1 AAMTTTMR
9 DDGQPKVDEQGR
21 LIVDI
26 TKQHVIDGLS
36 TVLKAYVEARAVVW
50 PLLSG
55 FYSKTLTKHLEH
67 VAHSYPL
74 HRKQRLSAYIN
85 QQQADYRLARNMRA
99 ALGKDADYR
108 GGQLFRTSCVCPE
121 CDKSLETFKPIRNPR
136 PFQRE
141 NHLTVTCNGLLRC
154 TNQECL
160 WTIDKYK
167 GSSERR
173 LFNRNE
179 AAVMNFWQIVDSLC
193 ETGDI
198 PKALKRST
206 PRPTC
211 TAAGKR
217 AATTGRKTLSKRSRN
232 GTP

>member
-1 AAMTTTMR
+1 MVGSWRQCSSTIRSWAWPTTLILRHQLVLLTLLWLRAAMTTTMR

-55 FYSKTLTKHLEH
+55 FYSKTLTKHLESKHKIHKDERH
-67 VAHSYPL
+67 VVHSYPL

-108 GGQLFRTSCVCPE
+108 GGQLVGVHDQIPRAYTRDELARSIQ
-121 CDKSLETFKPIRNPR
+121 TIRG
-136 PFQRE
+136 F
-141 NHLTVTCNGLLRC
+141 GLL
-154 TNQECL
+154 
-160 WTIDKYK
+160 D
-167 GSSERR
+167 
-173 LFNRNE
+173 
-179 AAVMNFWQIVDSLC
+179 
-193 ETGDI
+193 
-198 PKALKRST
+198 
-206 PRPTC
+206 
-211 TAAGKR
+211 
-217 AATTGRKTLSKRSRN
+217 
-232 GTP
+232 

>member
-1 AAMTTTMR
+1 MPIIVVVNWSVSMTKYHEPIRGTSWR
-9 DDGQPKVDEQGR
+9 DRFKRFGVLVY
-21 LIVDI
+21 LIN
-26 TKQHVIDGLS
+26 
-36 TVLKAYVEARAVVW
+36 E
-50 PLLSG
+50 
-55 FYSKTLTKHLEH
+55 
-67 VAHSYPL
+67 
-74 HRKQRLSAYIN
+74 
-85 QQQADYRLARNMRA
+85 
-99 ALGKDADYR
+99 
-108 GGQLFRTSCVCPE
+108 FRTSCVCPE